1 VGDKTSYRR
10 IEAVSKA
17 IAILEFLAAQKGPV
31 GGPEISRAMDMPV
44 ATVMSQIITLQD
56 HNFVRNV
63 GGGFELGMGAALL
76 WARKKSLLEG
86 ERGRIDQEIQKLDG
100 GK

>member
-1 VGDKTSYRR
+1 VADKTTYRR
-10 IEAVSKA
+10 IEAVTKA
-17 IAILEFLAAQKGPV
+17 ILILEFLATQKEPV
-31 GGPEISRAMDMPV
+31 TGPEIGRAVDMPV
-44 ATVMSQIITLQD
+44 GTVMSQIITLQD

-86 ERGRIDQEIQKLDG
+86 ERGRIDTEIQKLDG
-100 GK
+100 GR